1 MHRESHTGRA
11 SPPNQQFAGMF
22 PVMASGGASAF
33 ATGAA
38 SVSQGWIF
46 LVTAAPASGSSRV
59 SSIRVTPT
67 TGKRYQ
73 MSGFRRMTSRAMR
86 PL

>member
-1 MHRESHTGRA
+1 
-11 SPPNQQFAGMF
+11 MF
-22 PVMASGGASAF
+22 PVMASGGTSTASE
-33 ATGAA
+33 
-38 SVSQGWIF
+38 SQGWI
-46 LVTAAPASGSSRV
+46 LMVTATPAYGCSRV